1 MQSLVASYYIAVLG
15 RLPDASGLAFWT
27 DALARGAASPLS
39 LLQALLASS
48 ERTEKFPGA
57 LADQAFLGTL
67 YQSALGHT
75 PDENGL
81 QFWLGRMAAL
91 SGSSDARA
99 RVTAEFIT
107 VLSGTGGSADQTLL
121 ANKITVGLRLADS
134 VRGDDKVFAAQVLSL
149 IDTTPASVQGAIQAV
164 DNGAKSLVTAYY
176 VAVLGRL
183 PDTEGLAFWSSAL
196 TGRQAT
202 PQTILQSLL
211 QSSEHSTKFPA
222 TLSDRDFLLSVYQA
236 ALGRAPDDAGL
247 QFWLARMAA
256 LAPAGNA
263 QLRVS
268 SEIIDALSGNS
279 GSNDQLLFANKLAA
293 GLYLAA
299 SPYGSNQP
307 FGAQVLAL
315 VDASPASLQRAK
327 AAIDRGSIDT
337 PTPPA
342 PTLALTN
349 ADSVPDITSKLAAYS
364 GLAGTADASGMNAA
378 KLAAVAAGIA
388 KIGAGGITNL
398 TLTLNDAGVDET
410 LTQTLLTKANDAAVV
425 ATGASTLE
433 VDAVIANTA
442 RVANTGISGSLALT
456 LAQLGTVTTAALAPK
471 LAAGLTLGVTG
482 TGIGEPIDLGGI
494 GNASSLFGLGGGDT
508 LVGGAGADLLDGGA
522 GNDQMSGG
530 AGNDVYVVDALGDV
544 VTEVS
549 GQGTDRVESA
559 ISYTLAANVEV
570 LSLTG
575 SSPVNATG
583 TGDADTLIGNAGNN
597 SLIGNAGNDLLSG
610 GAGSDTLVGSTGVDT
625 MSGGTGDE
633 TYYVDSATD
642 MIVEIA
648 GEGTDTVEASV
659 SYTLSA
665 NVEVLSL
672 TGSTDIDATGTA
684 SSDTLIGNSGYNL
697 LRGGAGNDLLI
708 GDAGNDT
715 LDGGI
720 GNDIMSGGT
729 GDDVYVVNAPAD
741 SVVEAAASGTDT
753 IQSSV
758 SYTLASNVEVLSLT
772 GSADIDATGTAVAD
786 TLIGNSGN
794 NNLSGGAGNDVLS
807 GGAGNDTLDGGTGT
821 DTLFGGTGGDL
832 YIIDSLADVVTELTG
847 EGTDTIQSAIAYTLM
862 ANVEVLSLTGSAD
875 IDATGTSSADTLIGN
890 SGNNSL
896 NGGAGDDVL
905 VGGAGSDTL
914 SGGADNNTMS
924 GGAGD
929 DLYTV
934 IMSSDVIVE
943 LAGEGIDTVQSSTSY
958 TLSSNVEVLSL
969 TGVANINGTGS
980 DDANTLIGN
989 TGNNTLSGDAGDD
1002 VINGGAGSDSLSG
1015 GAGNDT
1021 LDGGAD
1027 NDSLIGDAGND
1038 SLISGDG
1045 ADTLIGGADNDTL
1058 DGGIGND
1065 QMSGG
1070 DGDDRLYGGDGVDY
1084 LRAGAGSDLIE
1095 GGAGADTIHYRTGD
1109 FGVGVGLDTIVGFV
1123 SGTDTLAFQIPALPA
1138 GSLNSAQFII
1148 DPAST
1153 GSGGNN
1159 GSGTFFLTNWNGT
1172 GYDGNNYMWFDA
1184 DGNGAG
1190 AGFIIVNLGT
1200 ATVSNADIVIT

>member
-99 RVTAEFIT
+99 RATAEFIT

-482 TGIGEPIDLGGI
+482 TGIGETIDLSGI

-610 GAGSDTLVGSTGVDT
+610 GAGSDTLVGGTGVDT

-715 LDGGI
+715 LD
-720 GNDIMSGGT
+720 
-729 GDDVYVVNAPAD
+729 
-741 SVVEAAASGTDT
+741 
-753 IQSSV
+753 
-758 SYTLASNVEVLSLT
+758 
-772 GSADIDATGTAVAD
+772 
-786 TLIGNSGN
+786 
-794 NNLSGGAGNDVLS
+794 
-807 GGAGNDTLDGGTGT
+807 
-821 DTLFGGTGGDL
+821 GGTGGDL

-934 IMSSDVIVE
+934 IMPSDVIVE

-1038 SLISGDG
+1038 SLIGGDG
-1045 ADTLIGGADNDTL
+1045 TDTLIGGADNDTL

-1123 SGTDTLAFQIPALPA
+1123 SGADTLAFQIPALPA

-1184 DGNGAG
+1184 DGNNAG